1 MITIVGTGHIFD
13 LSDRIHRV
21 VQQYGP
27 DLVAVELDRKRQA
40 VLQMERRNRENGIN
54 PPVTIGMLFRPSP
67 IPFRFRILGYIQK
80 KMAAANNVFPGEE
93 MLSAMDAARL
103 IGVKIALI
111 DRDINGTLSSLNRAM
126 STREKMR
133 FYVALFTGF
142 TGIGVRNEKRTIG
155 SMIEEIESDYD
166 SIIQELATQF
176 PGMKKALIDE
186 RDQLMAHAL
195 FQLQKQYPNI
205 LAFVGEAHVEGMSR
219 LLRLNGAE
227 PEVIHL
233 NSFMKDGMPQ
243 STHSVNIRIH

>member
-13 LSDRIHRV
+13 LSDKILRL
-21 VQQYGP
+21 VQQYNP

-40 VLQMERRNRENGIN
+40 VLQMERKNRENGIN
-54 PPVTIGMLFRPSP
+54 PPVTLGMIFRPSP

-93 MLSAMDAARL
+93 LLSAMDAARL

-126 STREKMR
+126 SLREKIR
-133 FYVALFTGF
+133 FYTALIAGF
-142 TGIGVRNEKRTIG
+142 TGIGVKGEKRTIG

-166 SIIQELATQF
+166 SIIGELAAQF

-186 RDQLMAHAL
+186 RDEIMAHAL
-195 FQLQKQYPNI
+195 FQLQKQYPHI
-205 LAFVGEAHVEGMSR
+205 IAFVGEAHVEGMSR
-219 LLRLNGAE
+219 LLRTNGADL
-227 PEVIHL
+227 EVIHL
-233 NSFMKDGMPQ
+233 NSFMRDRMPQ
-243 STHSVNIRIH
+243 STHSVNISIH